1 MVMVVGILSVM
12 DTIRGCYGNSYNDY
26 CFREKQMKTLLA
38 ILFFALVF
46 YYLGKKEGAEEEKQ
60 RIKFRIGDIINVK

>member
-1 MVMVVGILSVM
+1 
-12 DTIRGCYGNSYNDY
+12 
-26 CFREKQMKTLLA
+26 MKTLLA
-38 ILFFALVF
+38 ILFFSLVF